1 MKTSTDMKTYRE
13 LRLIEAKISARI
25 INLTEKILTEAGSTI
40 KEKKAAICQINIM
53 IMRNILQEEILSKK
67 ISKRMINIITT
78 KTRIVRDINIIMI
91 IILRIITQD
100 RINREMIK
108 E

>member
-1 MKTSTDMKTYRE
+1 
-13 LRLIEAKISARI
+13 
-25 INLTEKILTEAGSTI
+25 
-40 KEKKAAICQINIM
+40 
-53 IMRNILQEEILSKK
+53 
-67 ISKRMINIITT
+67 MINIITT

-108 E
+108 EWDKKARMNTNRGDHLSMNTRITEEKILRKMIILSGNSKINKNTIAQNTAETNFMSSLMREIKPN

>member
-1 MKTSTDMKTYRE
+1 
-13 LRLIEAKISARI
+13 
-25 INLTEKILTEAGSTI
+25 
-40 KEKKAAICQINIM
+40 M

-67 ISKRMINIITT
+67 ISKRMININTT

-91 IILRIITQD
+91 IILKIITQD

>member
-1 MKTSTDMKTYRE
+1 MKISTDMKTYRE
-13 LRLIEAKISARI
+13 LKLIEVKISARI
-25 INLTEKILTEAGSTI
+25 INLTEKILIEAGSTI
-40 KEKKAAICQINIM
+40 KEKKAAISQINIM
-53 IMRNILQEEILSKK
+53 KMRNILQEEILSKK